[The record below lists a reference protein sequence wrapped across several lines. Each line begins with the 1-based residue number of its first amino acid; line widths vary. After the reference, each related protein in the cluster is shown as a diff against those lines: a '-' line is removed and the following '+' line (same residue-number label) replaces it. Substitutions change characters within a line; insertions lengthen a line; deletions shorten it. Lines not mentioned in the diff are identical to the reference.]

1 MAQNDTKDQNEIEMT
16 IEMKEINGNSSK
28 DQNKDED
35 LNIENAEQQDLLD
48 KSKSN
53 NNVKFPRGLKINY
66 ATMCFFAFLTG
77 IDFAV
82 ILPTLWDRL
91 HLEFKASGSF
101 MGVVISSYMFS
112 GVICGLIMGPI
123 SDKIDQTKIFYLIG
137 TFLTMLGQFLYFL
150 GINKFLILT
159 SRLISG
165 VVGGAVPVAFAYIA
179 KTTSD
184 KQRLTIM
191 AILMASRQLG
201 LMLGPAF
208 NIFLRKADFVIF
220 GFVVNRWSSPG
231 MLMGILWFCCF
242 LAMLIFYYDDLKHN
256 YRLDKPIEKIKF
268 TSKDYKKEF
277 FRFEM
282 FVLLLITFFTYF
294 NQTSLETIVI
304 PFTEIMFGWNELQ
317 NSILFC
323 IAGATIIVSFV
334 FIKILEKKLKE
345 RTIMLIGLSSI
356 ITGLIIGCSCLPFA
370 KQLQDP
376 TKYQLSLYKIKYRSN
391 QSSFTESS
399 DMTINERLN
408 NITISESFNK
418 TNLVQLNNS
427 TNIDKIV
434 LNRNRTYDY
443 QFFPA
448 FVFFV
453 ALDVLGLP
461 AIAITSSSLFSKLTD
476 NKLQGFGQGIQRGIL
491 GVGTIFG
498 PLCTGPF
505 VQKPIY
511 LLACT
516 LSFIILIFV
525 LFLLSYKRLDPDNP
539 DSKSREQN
547 VEIKNNITK

>member
-1 MAQNDTKDQNEIEMT
+1 MVQNDTQYKEKRIMT
-16 IEMKEINGNSSK
+16 IEMKEMNRNSSFGENNNEILNVNNIDEAEK
-28 DQNKDED
+28 ED
-35 LNIENAEQQDLLD
+35 LIE
-48 KSKSN
+48 KSKSTN
-53 NNVKFPRGLKINY
+53 QVKFPRGLKINY
-66 ATMCFFAFLTG
+66 AVMCFFAFLTG

-123 SDKIDQTKIFYLIG
+123 SDKINQTKIFYLIG
-137 TFLTMLGQFLYFL
+137 TFLTMIGQFLYFL
-150 GINKFLILT
+150 GINKFFILA

-165 VVGGAVPVAFAYIA
+165 CVGGAVPVAFAYIA

-208 NIFLRKADFVIF
+208 NLFLRKTDFVFI
-220 GFVVNRWSSPG
+220 GFTVNRWSSPG
-231 MLMGILWFCCF
+231 MLMGILWLSCF
-242 LAMLIFYYDDLKHN
+242 LAMLIFYHDDSKHS
-256 YRLDKPIEKIKF
+256 YRLNKPIEKTNF
-268 TSKDYKKEF
+268 TSKDYKNEF

-323 IAGATIIVSFV
+323 IAGATIIISFI
-334 FIKILEKKLKE
+334 FIKLLEKKLKE
-345 RTIMLIGLSSI
+345 RTIMLIGLCSI

-376 TKYQLSLYKIKYRSN
+376 SKYQLSLYKMKHRTN
-391 QSSFTESS
+391 QSSIYEPTNL
-399 DMTINERLN
+399 INERIN
-408 NITISESFNK
+408 NISI
-418 TNLVQLNNS
+418 NNS
-427 TNIDKIV
+427 LDNTNITNNSIHIDKIF
-434 LNRNRTYDY
+434 LNQNRTYDY

-453 ALDVLGLP
+453 ILDVLGLP

-516 LSFIILIFV
+516 LSFIILIFI
-525 LFLLSYKRLDPDNP
+525 LFILSFKRLNP
-539 DSKSREQN
+539 DLKSNSKI
-547 VEIKNNITK
+547 VNNNQTIQ

>member
-1 MAQNDTKDQNEIEMT
+1 MAQNDSSNKEQDIIKIQ
-16 IEMKEINGNSSK
+16 MKEMNGMSSM
-28 DQNKDED
+28 DHPNPNNNED
-35 LNIENAEQQDLLD
+35 LNTEQAEQVDLID
-48 KSKSN
+48 KSKLTN
-53 NNVKFPRGLKINY
+53 EAKFSRGLKINY

-112 GVICGLIMGPI
+112 GVLCGLIMGPI

-137 TFLTMLGQFLYFL
+137 TFLTMIGQFLYFL
-150 GINKFLILT
+150 GVNKYLILA

-208 NIFLRKADFVIF
+208 NIFLRKADFVFI
-220 GFVVNRWSSPG
+220 GFLVNRWSSPG
-231 MLMGILWFCCF
+231 MLMGFLWLCCF
-242 LAMLIFYYDDLKHN
+242 LAMLIFYYDDTKHN
-256 YRLDKPIEKIKF
+256 YRLDKPIEKTKF
-268 TSKDYKKEF
+268 TRKDYKKEF

-334 FIKILEKKLKE
+334 FIKLLEKKLKE
-345 RTIMLIGLSSI
+345 RTILLIGLCSI
-356 ITGLIIGCSCLPFA
+356 ISGLIIGCSCLPFA

-376 TKYQLSLYKIKYRSN
+376 SKYQLSLYKMKYKTN
-391 QSSFTESS
+391 QSSIIEPTNR
-399 DMTINERLN
+399 IN
-408 NITISESFNK
+408 NITINNSYKFSNMS
-418 TNLVQLNNS
+418 NNS
-427 TNIDKIV
+427 TNFDKIY
-434 LNRNRTYDY
+434 LNQNRIYDY

-461 AIAITSSSLFSKLTD
+461 AIAITSSSLFSKLTE
-476 NKLQGFGQGIQRGIL
+476 NKLQGFGQAIQRGIL

-516 LSFIILIFV
+516 LSFIVLIFI
-525 LFLLSYKRLDPDNP
+525 LFLLSFKRLDPDL
-539 DSKSREQN
+539 KSN
-547 VEIKNNITK
+547 NKNKNDYKTTQ